1 MIVNETVLFPKVEYR
16 IETQDEK
23 TEKLINT
30 IEQSKDQQVIMIH
43 SLDGVSLD
51 NVIEFP
57 SLGVLSTLTLKL
69 LVPNSKTRAVFLCH
83 ERVKV
88 TNYEKENDIWYVD
101 IEDVNVKEIPKE
113 KNTLY
118 IDMLLRS
125 YEKYSNL
132 IANTSNAMLHQLSFI
147 DNLSDLTDSLA
158 VLLPFSIE
166 LKKKYLYEEDPI
178 KRAITL
184 LEQLKEEIALAK
196 IENEIDEKVREE
208 VTDNQKK
215 FYLQTKLK
223 VIKEELGEEN
233 SKISEKIKKS

>member
-178 KRAITL
+178 KIIRDEKLESNIKGIYPCGEGSGYAGGITSSAIDGI
-184 LEQLKEEIALAK
+184 KVAEEI
-196 IENEIDEKVREE
+196 
-208 VTDNQKK
+208 
-215 FYLQTKLK
+215 
-223 VIKEELGEEN
+223 
-233 SKISEKIKKS
+233 IKKYYY